1 MLMIRTQ
8 ISLTREQHEQL
19 KRRAEARG
27 VSMSQLIREAIASAE
42 FGRRERAEQARA
54 VFGRHGSGRSDV
66 SRRHDR
72 HLDEAYRDR

>member
-1 MLMIRTQ
+1 MIRTQ

-27 VSMSQLIREAIASAE
+27 VSMSQLVREAIASAE

-54 VFGRHGSGRSDV
+54 VFGRYGSGRSDV
-66 SRRHDR
+66 SRQHDR
-72 HLDEAYRDR
+72 HLEEAYRDR